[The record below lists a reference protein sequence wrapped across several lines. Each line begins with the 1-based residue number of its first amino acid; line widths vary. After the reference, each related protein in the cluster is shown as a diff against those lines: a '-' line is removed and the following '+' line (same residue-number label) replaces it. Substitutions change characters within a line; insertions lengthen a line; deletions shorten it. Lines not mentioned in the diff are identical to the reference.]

1 MEKKYLVKNLVS
13 ILIIS
18 NLIKKITPFLTLHI
32 KKLNKK
38 KLVDKNFVSP
48 WQFNKKIKKI
58 RLKLKTL

>member
-32 KKLNKK
+32 KNL
-38 KLVDKNFVSP
+38 
-48 WQFNKKIKKI
+48 IKKN
-58 RLKLKTL
+58 